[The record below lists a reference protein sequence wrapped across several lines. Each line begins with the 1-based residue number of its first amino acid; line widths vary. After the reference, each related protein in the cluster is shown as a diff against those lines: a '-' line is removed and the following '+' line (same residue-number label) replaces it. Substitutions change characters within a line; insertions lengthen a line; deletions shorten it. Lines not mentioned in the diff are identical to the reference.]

1 MAGRTSPSARPPA
14 AAAAPASVWHLP
26 NGTTRGPDPPVEE
39 ATVQLS
45 LPAIVTVA
53 AATGLGAWVVGRQ
66 GLVVGR
72 SRAVAFGAGALAG
85 FVGPLLF
92 MVPLGFC
99 TFAPEASTADLVLGY
114 LLMAAGAALTLRL
127 AWTLLD
133 PVAAKE
139 RARSKDATSHAVFR
153 GHPLLPW
160 VLLAPT
166 LTILILF
173 LYWPAARTVSLS
185 TQLVRLGAPQSVDR
199 CVTNFTELIGPTSP
213 TLTFSVLVITFALF
227 LGASLVRRRGGLSAE
242 RWSGRLSTAGVAAV
256 LAFLYLLWTA
266 SYQRVFLVTLIISA
280 GTVVLGLAVSLAIA
294 YLAYQPVRGGSFYRT
309 MLIWPYAISPPI
321 AGLIFFVMFDPNAG
335 IIEHW
340 LNLLFGLDLPN
351 YRQNA
356 QLAQAV
362 VILASVWKTLGYNLL
377 FYIAGLQTV
386 PTDQL
391 EAAMIDGAHS
401 WQRFRYVVIPALSPI
416 TFFLIVTNLTYA
428 FFDTFGTIDYL
439 TAGGPAGAT
448 SVAMYE
454 IYQVAI
460 PGRDLGRGAAQSLL
474 LFLGVVALTMWQFR
488 STGKRVNYAN

>member
-1 MAGRTSPSARPPA
+1 MELT
-14 AAAAPASVWHLP
+14 
-26 NGTTRGPDPPVEE
+26 
-39 ATVQLS
+39 
-45 LPAIVTVA
+45 LPAIATLA
-53 AATGLGAWVVGRQ
+53 AATGLGAWVVGRL
-66 GLVVGR
+66 GRAAGR
-72 SRAVAFGAGALAG
+72 SPTVAFGGGALAG

-99 TFAPEASTADLVLGY
+99 TFSPEAGTADLALGY

-133 PVAAKE
+133 PAAARE
-139 RARSKDATSHAVFR
+139 RARARDATSHAIFR

-160 VLLAPT
+160 LLLAPT
-166 LTILILF
+166 LAILVLF
-173 LYWPAARTVSLS
+173 LYWPAVRTVSLS

-199 CVTNFTELIGPTSP
+199 CVTNFTELVGPTSP
-213 TLTFSVLVITFALF
+213 VLTFGVLVVTIALF
-227 LGASLVRRRGGLSAE
+227 LGASLLRRRGGPVGE
-242 RWSGRLSTAGVAAV
+242 RWSGRLSSVGVGAV
-256 LAFLYLLWTA
+256 LTFLYLLWTA

-280 GTVVLGLAVSLAIA
+280 GTVLLGLAISLAIA
-294 YLAYQPVRGGSFYRT
+294 YLAYQPVRGGGIYRT

-340 LNLLFGLDLPN
+340 LNLVFGLDLPN

-356 QLAQAV
+356 QLAQLV

-401 WQRFRYVVIPALSPI
+401 WQRFRYVVMPALSPI

-448 SVAMYE
+448 SVAMFE

-474 LFLGVVALTMWQFR
+474 LFVGVVALTMWQFR
-488 STGKRVNYAN
+488 STGRRVNYAN